1 MNLEYVPLLQIQRD
15 IQEMPR
21 GMDRFRHY
29 LRTVGAKD
37 SPTLELPTLLIMNP
51 MGKDHVTRHLDA
63 LLAMNAENIAADAVH
78 EAAGQVTMIPGD
90 FKIGL
95 VIADD
100 AGGGW
105 TNRCDYEFTLR
116 FPRGRTGPT
125 ARDLP
130 RWLKHF
136 WIHAVLWSSE
146 APTETAVR
154 EAILT
159 TIFRAAYLA
168 KHDFP
173 NTLRDM
179 LTQEGDVLARAG
191 CSGPVLDAAE
201 LAATRA
207 ILQPLLDAVDKRT
220 VIECMFGDE
229 PASTLG
235 FTPRGLRPWA
245 GIALALHDSQNY
257 VPPLSGLP
265 ISQW

>member
-29 LRTVGAKD
+29 LRTVGATD

-51 MGKDHVTRHLDA
+51 MGKDHVTRQLDG
-63 LLAMNAENIAADAVH
+63 LLAMNADRVAADAVR
-78 EAAGQVTMIPGD
+78 EAVSQIKTTSGD

-116 FPRGRTGPT
+116 FPRGRTGPA
-125 ARDLP
+125 ARALP
-130 RWLKHF
+130 RWLKHH
-136 WIHAVLWSSE
+136 WLHSVLWSSE
-146 APTETAVR
+146 SPTEKAVR
-154 EAILT
+154 EAIRT
-159 TIFRAAYLA
+159 TVFRTAYLA
-168 KHDFP
+168 EHGFP
-173 NTLRDM
+173 RVLRDM
-179 LTQEGDVLARAG
+179 IAQEGAIMARECCTEPVLA
-191 CSGPVLDAAE
+191 DTD

-207 ILQPLLDAVDKRT
+207 ILQPCLDADDKRT
-220 VIECMFGDE
+220 IIECLFGDE

-245 GIALALHDSQNY
+245 GIALALHDAKRSA
-257 VPPLSGLP
+257 PKSSP
-265 ISQW
+265 I